1 MLVLFFSLF
10 SLADAS
16 PSKCELSIVRCCD
29 ADFAVRELPL
39 RCFEVNGCP
48 GLYWHGQKTCQEK
61 LVASA
66 ISSLNSSPPNTLVTA
81 KNSNRLSISY
91 RARRQNKKDN
101 NKCSTG
107 FCLKRESYLEG
118 HQIRPVLRS
127 RRLFLQISP
136 LANPVG

>member
-10 SLADAS
+10 SLAAAS

-48 GLYWHGQKTCQEK
+48 GLYWHGQKTCQKK

-66 ISSLNSSPPNTLVTA
+66 ISSLSPTPHNTLVTA
-81 KNSNRLSISY
+81 RSSNSLSISY
-91 RARRQNKKDN
+91 LTREERKKDKTQH
-101 NKCSTG
+101 KCSTRY
-107 FCLKRESYLEG
+107 CLASYLEG
-118 HQIRPVLRS
+118 RQIKPVLRS
-127 RRLFLQISP
+127 KRLFLQISP